1 MIDNLFPCDIGLL
14 VSQDLIQ
21 TYGLDLEEVRD
32 VILKDLL
39 GEQPLPLGQPAG
51 YTIGKWLRAA
61 SSPPPSTQ
69 ATRTRT
75 SWSPRS
81 TNLMRRRSPPR
92 TRGCDWKGT
101 VDLEFLMVP
110 GAPPPPPTAPY
121 SHAVRAGDFLF
132 VTGQLPSDPKTGD
145 CLVPGGIVEQ
155 THQVM
160 RNLQTVLAGLGTSLD
175 RTVLARVY
183 LLNFADYAA
192 MNGVYASYFA
202 PGRMPGRT
210 CIGVTGLA
218 LDALVEI
225 DLVVRPNDEAAHP

>member
-1 MIDNLFPCDIGLL
+1 M
-14 VSQDLIQ
+14 
-21 TYGLDLEEVRD
+21 
-32 VILKDLL
+32 
-39 GEQPLPLGQPAG
+39 
-51 YTIGKWLRAA
+51 
-61 SSPPPSTQ
+61 
-69 ATRTRT
+69 
-75 SWSPRS
+75 
-81 TNLMRRRSPPR
+81 
-92 TRGCDWKGT
+92 
-101 VDLEFLMVP
+101 DLEFLMVR

-160 RNLQTVLAGLGTSLD
+160 RNLQTVLAGLGSSLD
-175 RTVLARVY
+175 RTVFARVY

-202 PGRMPGRT
+202 TGHMPGRT

-218 LDALVEI
+218 LGALVEI
-225 DLVVRPNDEAAHP
+225 DLVVRPNDEAARP